1 MTIFLV
7 ILLFI
12 ILIFPHE
19 LGHFIAAKLCG
30 VQVNEFA
37 FGMGPVILRKQGKE
51 TLYSIRALPVGG
63 FCAMEGEDTE
73 EATENPRAF
82 NNKSWWKKIIIL
94 VAGAAMN
101 IIIAF
106 LVMIFAAVYTG
117 TPTTTINS
125 VTDGGAASMAGI
137 QAGDK
142 IVRVSD
148 SRVDSWEEFTSF
160 MQKEIKADKPISIT
174 VERSGKEKTFSIS
187 PQRQKDGK
195 YVIGVVSKQR
205 HNLFTGIKN
214 GTASTVKMTKT
225 LFESFKML
233 FTSKE
238 AIKQVSGP
246 VGMVKIV
253 SDVAGLGI
261 FYYLYL
267 VALISLN
274 LAIFNLLPLPAL
286 DGGRIIFVI
295 IRMFTGKAISD
306 KVEARVHMIG
316 MALLL
321 TLTIFVTWNDI
332 MRLIRR

>member
-1 MTIFLV
+1 
-7 ILLFI
+7 
-12 ILIFPHE
+12 
-19 LGHFIAAKLCG
+19 
-30 VQVNEFA
+30 
-37 FGMGPVILRKQGKE
+37 MGPVILKKQGKE
-51 TLYSIRALPVGG
+51 TLYSIRAFPVGG

-106 LVMIFAAVYTG
+106 LVMIFAAVYMG

-148 SRVDSWEEFTSF
+148 SRVDSWEEFVGC
-160 MQKEIKADKPISIT
+160 MQKEIKADKTISIT
-174 VERSGKEKTFSIS
+174 VERNGKEKTFSLS
-187 PQRQKDGK
+187 PQRQKNGK

-205 HNLFTGIKN
+205 HNLFIGMKN
-214 GTASTVKMTKT
+214 GMASTVKMTKA

-238 AIKQVSGP
+238 AINQVSGP
-246 VGMVKIV
+246 VGMIKIV
-253 SDVAGLGI
+253 SDAAGLGV

-295 IRMFTGKAISD
+295 IRMFTGRAISD

-321 TLTIFVTWNDI
+321 TLTVFVTWNDI